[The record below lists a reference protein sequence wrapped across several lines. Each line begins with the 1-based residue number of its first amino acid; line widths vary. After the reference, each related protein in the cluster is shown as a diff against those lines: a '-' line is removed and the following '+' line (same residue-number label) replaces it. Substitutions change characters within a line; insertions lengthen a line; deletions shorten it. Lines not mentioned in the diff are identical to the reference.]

1 MGDSI
6 TKWHEMNEDEEKRPF
21 SLERDII
28 NNFEKDLVV
37 QKVIS
42 NFEERS
48 KVGIKKYNTTLEKSE
63 SGLMDFLI
71 HLQEELMDATLYI
84 EKIKLILNGK

>member
-6 TKWHEMNEDEEKRPF
+6 TKWNEMNEDEEKRPF

>member
-6 TKWHEMNEDEEKRPF
+6 TKWNEMNEEKRPI

-48 KVGIKKYNTTLEKSE
+48 NVGIKKYNTTLEKSE